1 MLANLNASMLPSGEK
16 SPVLTYRVDYSKGE
30 FEGFGFAGVH
40 GKAANAIG
48 GTGNT
53 MLNLFEVD
61 GYFIRG
67 DWTVQG
73 QVSYGGQKQAS
84 ITPNPDT
91 GELRN
96 SEWMGFSGLV
106 AYKLT
111 PRFET
116 IARYD
121 YLKNS
126 KNGGGL
132 LGFGADPRNGIG
144 PTMTGRDVDSG
155 DLLFADTDTG
165 ANRQALALGLNYL
178 YDLNTTFKLEYRYD
192 RADRSV
198 FELVKDGSFSK
209 SNNLLGA
216 SVVVKF

>member
-1 MLANLNASMLPSGEK
+1 
-16 SPVLTYRVDYSKGE
+16 
-30 FEGFGFAGVH
+30 
-40 GKAANAIG
+40 
-48 GTGNT
+48 

-61 GYFIRG
+61 GYYIRG
-67 DWTVQG
+67 DWTMLG

-84 ITPNPDT
+84 ISPNPDT
-91 GELRN
+91 GALRN
-96 SEWMGFSGLV
+96 SEWWGLSGLL
-106 AYKLT
+106 AYKFN

-116 IARYD
+116 VGRFD

-132 LGFGADPRNGIG
+132 LGFGADARNGIG
-144 PTMTGRDVDSG
+144 PTMTGRDGDTG
-155 DLLFADTDTG
+155 DLLLTDTERG
-165 ANRQALALGLNYL
+165 ANRMALALGINYL